1 VFAAAYHD
9 AGALVVIALVISA
22 AAAFFY
28 LRIVVMMY
36 FAEPPEA
43 GPTIAVASPLT
54 TVAIGLGV
62 AVTIFLGIVPQPVL
76 DLAQNAAHLH
86 G

>member
-1 VFAAAYHD
+1 
-9 AGALVVIALVISA
+9 
-22 AAAFFY
+22 
-28 LRIVVMMY
+28 MY
-36 FAEPPEA
+36 FADPPEA